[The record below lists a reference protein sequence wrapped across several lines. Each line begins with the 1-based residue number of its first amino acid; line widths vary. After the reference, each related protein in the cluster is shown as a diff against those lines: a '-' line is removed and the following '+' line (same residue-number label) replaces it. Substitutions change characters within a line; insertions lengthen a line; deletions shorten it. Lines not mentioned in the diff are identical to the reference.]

1 MTIHKFSVSSQMVMP
16 VQQTTEDLV
25 DLIPAGVYQ
34 VAEMP
39 FGGPIYLK
47 PSDNFVMPKKLYG
60 ETVKMS
66 ERIMQTHL
74 SRTTSTGILLVG
86 EKGSGKS
93 LLAKHLAVSAIAK
106 GWPIITITAPW
117 HGDKF
122 VAFLESIKQD
132 CVVLFDEFEKVYDS
146 ETQERML
153 SLFDGLSNT
162 KKMFILTCN
171 DKHKIDQNMIN
182 RPGRIYYNISF
193 GGLSPE
199 FIEEYCVDNLNDASQ
214 KTIDEIV
221 GISYLFGAF
230 SFDMLQALVEERN
243 RYPNEELD
251 DVIRLLNVRPD
262 IFESYVK
269 YFYRVFHKDSGEQIV
284 FVGPSSSYRNKRNS
298 FSIDGNPLKHRS
310 IIIYAE
316 YYDLPA
322 SEIEKLQKSARGQ
335 KKLAESQEYL
345 DFYLEKKDLKSFDK
359 ATQEFI
365 YEKDGFVVKF
375 KKETQEE
382 SYSRLAF

>member
-16 VQQTTEDLV
+16 VQQTTEDLA
-25 DLIPAGVYQ
+25 DFIPAGVYQ

-199 FIEEYCVDNLNDASQ
+199 FIEEYCLDNLNDASQ

-251 DVIRLLNVRPD
+251 DVLRMLNVRPD

-284 FVGPSSSYRNKRNS
+284 FVGASSSYRNKRNS

-310 IIIYAE
+310 IGIYAE

-335 KKLAESQEYL
+335 KKLTESQEYL
-345 DFYLEKKDLKSFDK
+345 DLYLEKKDLKSFDK

>member
-1 MTIHKFSVSSQMVMP
+1 MTIHKFSVSSQVVMP
-16 VQQTTEDLV
+16 VQQITEDLS
-25 DLIPAGVYQ
+25 DFIPPGVYQ

-47 PSDNFVMPKKLYG
+47 PSDPFILPNKLYG

-93 LLAKHLAVSAIAK
+93 LLAKHLSVSAMAK
-106 GWPIITITAPW
+106 GWPVITITSPW

-132 CVVLFDEFEKVYDS
+132 CVILFDEFEKVYDS

-171 DKHKIDQNMIN
+171 NKHKIDENMIN

-193 GGLSPE
+193 GGLTPE
-199 FIEEYCVDNLNDASQ
+199 FIEEYCLDKLNNPEQ
-214 KTIDEIV
+214 KAIDEIV

-230 SFDMLQALVEERN
+230 SFDMLQAMVEERN
-243 RYPNEELD
+243 RYPNEDLD

-262 IFESYVK
+262 IYESHVRYNYQIFNK
-269 YFYRVFHKDSGEQIV
+269 ETGEQILL
-284 FVGPSSSYRNKRNS
+284 VGATRSYRNKRNS
-298 FSIDGNPLKHRS
+298 QSIEGNPLKHRQ
-310 IIIYAE
+310 IGIYVD
-316 YYDLPA
+316 YYDLTEA
-322 SEIEKLQKSARGQ
+322 EVEKLQKTERGK
-335 KKLAESQEYL
+335 KKLSESIDVL
-345 DFYLEKKDLKSFDK
+345 DFVLEKKDLKNFDK
-359 ATQEFI
+359 KTQEFV
-365 YEKDGFVVKF
+365 YEKDGYVVKF
-375 KKETQEE
+375 KRESQEE
-382 SYSRLAF
+382 SYSRLTF

>member
-16 VQQTTEDLV
+16 VQQTTEDLA
-25 DLIPAGVYQ
+25 DFIPAGVYQ

-199 FIEEYCVDNLNDASQ
+199 FIEEYCADNLNDASQ

-251 DVIRLLNVRPD
+251 DVLRLLNVRPD

-310 IIIYAE
+310 ISIYAE

-335 KKLAESQEYL
+335 KKLTESQDYL
-345 DFYLEKKDLKSFDK
+345 DLYLEKKDLKSFDK